1 MPPEFDLAPVA
12 DLPRQRSFLQA
23 VLPILAALE
32 SIEAIWLSGSLA
44 RKDADSWSSVDCGLL
59 WRAAPLDASDAA
71 GRGERM
77 RDALRHALGYGNYL
91 VDRCSQRDCL
101 ENLQGITLAQNLPAG
116 THGQRVAA
124 GVLFAFH
131 WADSTTASELRSRTG
146 PIHPLYFSTRLSGD
160 LRNWLKED
168 VDRLSPPS
176 EEIVGAQLDRFW
188 LVLARLPAVL
198 RRGEN
203 LAANALLADLRS
215 LLIDLVVALN
225 GASRPHSAARI
236 NQYLGS
242 VQREAFEKS
251 LGYGRSPSG
260 SRALN
265 ATWIGQ
271 AVALIVL
278 YRWYAPQL
286 VETYATPY
294 PQLAEETVLD
304 LLRTQVDGWPAE
316 ITTG

>member
-44 RKDADSWSSVDCGLL
+44 RRDADSWSSVDCCLL
-59 WRAAPLDASDAA
+59 WRAAPHDASAA
-71 GRGERM
+71 ARRRESM
-77 RDALRHALGYGNYL
+77 RDALRHALGDGNYL

-146 PIHPLYFSTRLSGD
+146 PIHPLYFSTRLSGE
-160 LRNWLKED
+160 LRNWLKEE
-168 VDRLSPPS
+168 VDRLSPPNA
-176 EEIVGAQLDRFW
+176 EIVSAQLDRFW

-198 RRGEN
+198 RRRRESGRARAAGRAA
-203 LAANALLADLRS
+203 LAADRPGGGLERRQSPAL
-215 LLIDLVVALN
+215 
-225 GASRPHSAARI
+225 SRPHQPISGFCAT
-236 NQYLGS
+236 GS
-242 VQREAFEKS
+242 VREEPGLRSVPLRQSGAKCHLDRS
-251 LGYGRSPSG
+251 GRRPDCPLPLV
-260 SRALN
+260 RA
-265 ATWIGQ
+265 ATCRDLRD
-271 AVALIVL
+271 AL
-278 YRWYAPQL
+278 P
-286 VETYATPY
+286 AT
-294 PQLAEETVLD
+294 
-304 LLRTQVDGWPAE
+304 G
-316 ITTG
+316 

>member
-77 RDALRHALGYGNYL
+77 RDALRHALGDGNYL
-91 VDRCSQRDCL
+91 LDRCPQRHL
-101 ENLQGITLAQNLPAG
+101 VASLQGITLAQSLPAG
-116 THGQRVAA
+116 THGQRVEA

-131 WADSTTASELRSRTG
+131 WSDSTTASELRSRTG
-146 PIHPLYFSTRLSGD
+146 PIHPLYFSTRLSGE
-160 LRNWLKED
+160 LRNWLKEE
-168 VDRLSPPS
+168 VDRLRPPDA
-176 EEIVGAQLDRFW
+176 EIVGAQLDRFW
-188 LVLARLPAVL
+188 LVLARLPGVL
-198 RRGEN
+198 KRCEN

-294 PQLAEETVLD
+294 PQLAEETVLN
-304 LLRTQVDGWPAE
+304 LLRTQIDGWPAE

>member
-44 RKDADSWSSVDCGLL
+44 RRDADSWSSVDCCLL

-71 GRGERM
+71 RRRESM
-77 RDALRHALGYGNYL
+77 RDALRHALGDGNYL
-91 VDRCSQRDCL
+91 LDRCPQRHFVAS
-101 ENLQGITLAQNLPAG
+101 LQGITLAQNLPAG
-116 THGQRVAA
+116 TRGQRVEA
-124 GVLFAFH
+124 GVTFAFL

-146 PIHPLYFSTRLSGD
+146 PIHPLYLSTRLSGE
-160 LRNWLKED
+160 LRYWLKEK
-168 VDRLSPPS
+168 VDRLSPPNA
-176 EEIVGAQLDRFW
+176 EIVGAQLDRFW

-198 RRGEN
+198 KRREN
-203 LAANALLADLRS
+203 LAAHALLGELRS

-236 NQYLGS
+236 NQYLGA

-251 LGYGRSPSG
+251 LGYGQSPSG

-304 LLRTQVDGWPAE
+304 LLRTQIDGWPAE